1 MSIDEVSIPGKAD
14 QIMQRVGELT
24 GPFRSRVPV
33 TERER
38 SVPRESIEELVSA
51 GLARMLV
58 PAEHGGSDLS
68 IRDAV
73 DTVAAVAYGCASTG
87 WVSWLMMHVP
97 HVIAMFPAAAQDA
110 VWAGGPD
117 VVTAGSHMGMTVEP
131 LPGGYRITGRGAFT
145 SGVNHAEWV
154 YVGGTQPAEAGPP
167 QLRYFLLEKSQFSVR
182 DTWDTIGMRG
192 TGSNTVVVDGLFVPD
207 SFTLAHAEVRE
218 GTGPGAALNASPSLR
233 LPWVATGALGFIA
246 AMLGAAQAAYD
257 DVLASLSA
265 KKTPGGARVADS
277 EELQMDVA
285 LVSARLDTAQTL
297 LRSLA
302 DRADAGGKFTL
313 LERAALTRTGSFA
326 ATLVLDAID
335 KLMELAGTSGFGTT
349 AVVQQ
354 SWRDIHFAAA
364 HISLSK
370 RGTWGRY
377 GRAVL
382 GIEEKAPG
390 IFF

>member
-1 MSIDEVSIPGKAD
+1 MSVDEATVPSSAD

-24 GPFRSRVPV
+24 GRFRRRVPA
-33 TERER
+33 TESER
-38 SVPRESIEELVSA
+38 NVPRESIEELVSA

-58 PAEHGGSDLS
+58 PAEHGGLDLR
-68 IRDAV
+68 IRDTV
-73 DTVAAVAYGCASTG
+73 DTAAAVAYGCASTG

-117 VVTAGSHMGMTVEP
+117 VVTVGSHLGMTVEP
-131 LPGGYRITGRGAFT
+131 LPGGYRISGRGAFT
-145 SGVNHAEWV
+145 SGVNHADWV
-154 YVGGTQPAEAGPP
+154 YVGGMQPSDGGPP
-167 QLRYFLLEKSQFSVR
+167 QLRYFLLEKSQYTVQ
-182 DTWDTIGMRG
+182 DTWDTVGMRG
-192 TGSNTVVVDGLFVPD
+192 TGSNTVVVDGVFVPD
-207 SFTLAHAEVRE
+207 SFTLAHADARE
-218 GTGPGAALNASPSLR
+218 GTGPGAALNASPALR

-246 AMLGAAQAAYD
+246 TMLGTARAAYD

-265 KKTPGGARVADS
+265 KRTPGGARVADS
-277 EELQMDVA
+277 EGLQMDVA
-285 LVSARLDTAQTL
+285 LVSARLDAAQAL
-297 LRSLA
+297 LGSLA
-302 DRADAGGKFTL
+302 DRADAGGEFTL
-313 LERAALTRTGSFA
+313 LERAGLARTGAFV

-335 KLMELAGTSGFGTT
+335 TLMELAGTSGFGTT

-364 HISLSK
+364 HISLNK

-382 GIEEKAPG
+382 GVGEKAPG
-390 IFF
+390 MFF